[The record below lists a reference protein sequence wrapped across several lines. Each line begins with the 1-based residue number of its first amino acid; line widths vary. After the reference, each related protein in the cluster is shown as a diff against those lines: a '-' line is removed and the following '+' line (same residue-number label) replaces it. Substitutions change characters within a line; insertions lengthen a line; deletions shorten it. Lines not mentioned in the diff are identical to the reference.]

1 MSKYS
6 FLGLIANIKLIYFI
20 HLFMNMNV
28 AHKMILHSG
37 SEIFERFW
45 QKINSWNEK
54 NQFHNFLNI
63 SGSNFFPI
71 WKILTIFSVICNLVS
86 KFTGF
91 FCPGLFKIFEL
102 ALCFIR
108 QTKIKTN
115 GSVVICQ
122 TEGPIKWQIFGCQ
135 VDPRAREPIVPAGT
149 I

>member
-1 MSKYS
+1 M
-6 FLGLIANIKLIYFI
+6 KLIYFI
-20 HLFMNMNV
+20 HLFMNTNV

-54 NQFHNFLNI
+54 NLFHNFLNI
-63 SGSNFFPI
+63 FGSNFFFYMENI
-71 WKILTIFSVICNLVS
+71 NNIFCDMQLSIYIHGV
-86 KFTGF
+86 FW
-91 FCPGLFKIFEL
+91 PGLFKISEM

-108 QTKIKTN
+108 QTKIITN

-135 VDPRAREPIVPAGT
+135 VDPRAREPIAPAGT